1 MGRKRNMNMK
11 ISRET
16 LQKLVIVG
24 VLVFIGT
31 ILALLSDVFLTI
43 TNVNNVTRQV
53 SFVVITGCAVTLLM
67 ISGNFDLSIGSI
79 LGLTGMLSAYF
90 MTIGIPLWFSIILAT
105 LVGTSSGLLN
115 GVLVVKLKIPS
126 IIATLG
132 TMYAARGVA
141 LVISGGHSIHL
152 GLGPHFTLLGRGYIG
167 PVPISL
173 LITIFILFLF
183 YFIETKT
190 TLGKYSFA
198 IGGNKRTALLSGI
211 DVDAVVILLY
221 VLVGTLAGFSGTLM
235 ASRLGVGQAM
245 VGVGFEFDVIVATVL
260 GGTSIAG
267 GEGSVFGMLIGAFII
282 GFIENGLNLLGIHSF
297 YQSILKGT
305 VLVGAVL
312 LDRMLKERIT
322 S

>member
-1 MGRKRNMNMK
+1 MNMK

>member
-1 MGRKRNMNMK
+1 MDRERNINMK
-11 ISRET
+11 IRKEI

-24 VLVFIGT
+24 VLIFIGL
-31 ILALLSDVFLTI
+31 ILAFLSDVFLTL
-43 TNVNNVTRQV
+43 TNLNNVARQV

-90 MTIGIPLWFSIILAT
+90 MTLGIPLGFSIVLAT
-105 LVGTSSGLLN
+105 LVGTAIGLLN

-132 TMYAARGVA
+132 TMYVARGAA

-152 GLGPHFTLLGRGYIG
+152 DLGPHFTLLGRGYIG

-190 TLGKYSFA
+190 ILGKYSFA

-211 DVDAVVILLY
+211 NVDAVVILLY
-221 VLVGTLAGFSGTLM
+221 VLVGTLTGFSGTLM

-282 GFIENGLNLLGIHSF
+282 GFIANGLNLLGIHSF
-297 YQSILKGT
+297 YQSILKGA

-312 LDRMLKERIT
+312 LDRMLKARLT